1 MNEQYLG
8 SDFDDFLAEENLLE
22 HCQAVAIKRVIAYQ
36 LMQFIEE
43 NKLSKSE
50 VARQLQTSRTAL
62 ERLLNPN
69 NTSVTLESIVK
80 VARLTQKRLSIS
92 LA

>member
-22 HCQAVAIKRVIAYQ
+22 ECQAVAIKRVIAFQ

>member
-62 ERLLNPN
+62 DRLLNPN

-92 LA
+92 LV

>member
-1 MNEQYLG
+1 MNEQHLG

-36 LMQFIEE
+36 LLQFIEE

-69 NTSVTLESIVK
+69 NTSVTLESMVK

>member
-22 HCQAVAIKRVIAYQ
+22 HCQAVAIKRVIAFQ

-62 ERLLNPN
+62 DRLLNPN

-92 LA
+92 LV

>member
-22 HCQAVAIKRVIAYQ
+22 HCQAVAIKRVIAFQ

-62 ERLLNPN
+62 DRLLNPN

>member
-22 HCQAVAIKRVIAYQ
+22 HCQAVAIKRVIAFQ

>member
-8 SDFDDFLAEENLLE
+8 SNFDDFLAEENLLE
-22 HCQAVAIKRVIAYQ
+22 HCQAVAIKRVIAFQ

-62 ERLLNPN
+62 DRLLNPN

>member
-22 HCQAVAIKRVIAYQ
+22 HCQAVAIKRVIAFQ

-80 VARLTQKRLSIS
+80 VAHLTQKRLSIS

>member
-8 SDFDDFLAEENLLE
+8 ADFDDFLAEENLLE
-22 HCQAVAIKRVIAYQ
+22 HCQAVAIKRVIAFQ

-62 ERLLNPN
+62 DRLLNPN

>member
-22 HCQAVAIKRVIAYQ
+22 HCQAVAIKRVIAFQ
-36 LMQFIEE
+36 LMQFIED

-69 NTSVTLESIVK
+69 NTSITLESIVK